1 MREITI
7 KTSDLQNQTVFDDVD
22 VMSCASD
29 LCKYYSIP
37 QTLLNVDS
45 KFGTSTF
52 KDVLQAATEKI
63 SFVVSDQ
70 GYHALDPK
78 SIFVNDKTFD
88 AIKSSIAKTTFVQEV
103 SRGLETKFIF
113 DVTTDEEKYGEDIY
127 RKRVSITRLPQG
139 GLYTSTELLRLACTN
154 GSMVADAKSSKL
166 LRTLGNAEQTIK
178 SITDQATEFDVET
191 YLKSIFEVKGKPLMC
206 SFGDMSEM
214 SRFLTSFD
222 LGDTPYPLDD
232 IIRVYLEQGIEVEK
246 LSQKNQCKLPT
257 GFSYYEAVNVLTHA
271 AKTLV
276 PSTTENNVRLASYF
290 SPRRMR
296 GLQDSSVVFQQS
308 PEFSHEFKHKL
319 MGDIN

>member
-37 QTLLNVDS
+37 QTLLNVDN

-63 SFVVSDQ
+63 SFVVSDN

-88 AIKSSIAKTTFVQEV
+88 SLKSIISKSDNVQEM
-103 SRGLETKFIF
+103 SRGLEKKIIF
-113 DVTTDEEKYGEDIY
+113 DISVDEDSYVDDVY

-154 GSMVADAKSSKL
+154 GNMVADSKYSKL
-166 LRTLGNAEQTIK
+166 LRTLGNAEQTVK
-178 SITDQATEFDVET
+178 SIIDQATEFDVAS
-191 YLKSIFEVKGKPLMC
+191 YLKSIFEVNGKPLMC
-206 SFGDMSEM
+206 SYGDMNEM
-214 SRFLTSFD
+214 SRFITSFE

-276 PSTTENNVRLASYF
+276 PATTENHVKLASYF